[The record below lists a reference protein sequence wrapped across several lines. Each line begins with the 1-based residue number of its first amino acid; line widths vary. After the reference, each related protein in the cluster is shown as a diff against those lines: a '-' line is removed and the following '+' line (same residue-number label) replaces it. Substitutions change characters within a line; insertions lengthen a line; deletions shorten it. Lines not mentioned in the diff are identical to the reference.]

1 MQFLAKCVCAKLSVS
16 YIESNRLTLELFD
29 CCISNKC
36 HRVGCVSV
44 QEARGVFASWELYHL
59 MHKDENVSGFDAAV
73 LIVVTWPVAKN
84 VFMILLHSCCITD
97 ADMDVG
103 MVAGRSWMLKS
114 TSCWLLLPCGHK
126 LMWAFASTM
135 YFSGSYIVPLE
146 HHYSPSDSDRALMK
160 SNSEA
165 ISLIVTVKHQ
175 CCWSVWYVLLSGL
188 CIITFLITRFT

>member
-84 VFMILLHSCCITD
+84 VYDSSSLVLHYWCRHGRRHGCRQVLDVEIHIMLTVAAMWTQAYVSFCINN
-97 ADMDVG
+97 VFF
-103 MVAGRSWMLKS
+103 R
-114 TSCWLLLPCGHK
+114 K
-126 LMWAFASTM
+126 LHCPTWA
-135 YFSGSYIVPLE
+135 
-146 HHYSPSDSDRALMK
+146 
-160 SNSEA
+160 
-165 ISLIVTVKHQ
+165 SLF
-175 CCWSVWYVLLSGL
+175 SVWQWQISHEEQ
-188 CIITFLITRFT
+188 FRSN